1 MLATD
6 GDRVALQNGKLN
18 FSQLR
23 GRRQRAMPKAA
34 EDIDFAVMD
43 PGRVSWLSILHAR
56 LCVKDKEIEMLGWT
70 TVPGKVYQEAMSSYV
85 QLQKYDE
92 ERRKKS
98 KVYQGIAYKD
108 AIDLCKA
115 TRKKTCV
122 LQTYEKFCQAS
133 VRAAPAF
140 MYEQGQVHRN
150 KLKFRLRVESRKNMD
165 ALVKEICGSR
175 KNKIDAVFF
184 GQGNVN
190 GARGSPCVGSK
201 KVMRAFARRVRT
213 CTINEWGT
221 SSRCFSCQERDTKVQ
236 RRDLEQLPTIET
248 QLSGLPCSLIRNG
261 VHVND
266 KRCEYCSKCSRCVP
280 HDLISLFNMLSIAT
294 AILLRKPRPDYLCP
308 SWAEKKQEEELGVAA
323 QH

>member
-1 MLATD
+1 
-6 GDRVALQNGKLN
+6 
-18 FSQLR
+18 
-23 GRRQRAMPKAA
+23 
-34 EDIDFAVMD
+34 
-43 PGRVSWLSILHAR
+43 
-56 LCVKDKEIEMLGWT
+56 MLGWT
-70 TVPGKVYQEAMSSYV
+70 TVPGKVYHEAMSSYV

-150 KLKFRLRVESRKNMD
+150 KLRFRLRVQSRQNLD

-175 KNKIDAVFF
+175 TRKLDAIFF
-184 GQGNVN
+184 GQGNIN

-201 KVMRAFARRVRT
+201 KAMRAFARRVRT
-213 CTINEWGT
+213 CAINEWGT

-248 QLSGLPCSLIRNG
+248 QLSGLPSSLIRNG
-261 VHVND
+261 VHLDD
-266 KRCEYCSKCSRCVP
+266 KRCEYCSICSRCVP